1 MADHLSLVMD
11 CIQYVQDK
19 VQGGDA
25 ASTIQLNRSQCEYVA
40 QELLKLSQSLHC
52 RGVHEFDRGIAR
64 TALLHLHA
72 AVKRAHM
79 LVERCCCENS
89 SWLAVAIMMGDT
101 QEEVISILLDLH
113 QWKFVL
119 DIAICASVGGS
130 RNAQLQIWESGEEG
144 YQRLLKKHSK
154 MQNAIRDA
162 SRQDQKELLE
172 RIASSGGKGD
182 QCSDDHI
189 RRVYLKSWLNPAEGE
204 MQSVENQLNAWTF
217 SRALGKGAS
226 GMVLQ
231 VKWLG
236 QELAL
241 KKLEVIDR
249 TEATVLGRLQHPRI
263 VRLFH
268 YWEEHGERDDPHS
281 CIIMEL
287 MPTDLQKHIRNVLRR
302 QSGLVVPSKKRVIP
316 STPFSLPVAIDTMLQ
331 VAQAMWELHE
341 KKLTHRD
348 LKTSNIL
355 VKPVS
360 EGYLELHS
368 EGYLEVKLADFGS
381 AKAYAN
387 TSQTGDLTRNTG
399 TTVYGAPE
407 IFEKEKKLRERSF
420 PPKADVWSFGMTCSE
435 ILTGE
440 VPFDA
445 ESRPTLHTRI
455 IKNGLRPSLPEACP
469 EYLQFCIRSCWE
481 LQPQKRPSFYDMCR
495 MLRHAKLLSLGLL
508 DAMDIEPVFAYQ
520 SSSAYVLKSGV
531 HSLHLQEG
539 AKMTSRF
546 GVGTIWR
553 NLRAK
558 EGSSRSEEPST
569 SLVESSVKSWWP
581 PSLDLV
587 DDVVLPAGRLLGDVL
602 TLGITARNRRIR
614 RYLQI
619 EFKRE
624 FKEFDVK
631 PIIFPYN
638 ELRVATR
645 DFHPEMK
652 LGEGGY
658 GAVYKGILP
667 NEHLVAVKLLYTK
680 ISQGLDEFL
689 NEIALIAGMKHR
701 NLVRL
706 EGCSFRD
713 NQRILVYEY
722 VDNYDVDRILLGRTR
737 QFVSWP
743 ARVKICLG
751 IARGLHYLHAL
762 ADPKIIHRDI
772 KASNVLLDVS
782 LEPKIGDFGLA
793 RLSPDEEGDIITM
806 NVAGTKGYIAPEYAT
821 LGQLSDKVDVYSF
834 GVLCLEIISGRRN
847 IDETAHP
854 GQVYLRNYAWHL
866 HAEDR
871 LMELV
876 DATLDLTDEEMQRD
890 AQRLIKVGLLC
901 TQNDPERRPTMAR
914 IVDVLDNED
923 DNFAGFELE
932 DFEGE
937 DESFGDKVA
946 LTVDKVLQ
954 IPETTGMTE
963 IISGRRKTF

>member
-19 VQGGDA
+19 VQGRDA

-52 RGVHEFDRGIAR
+52 RGAQEFDRGIPR

-72 AVKRAHM
+72 TVKRAHM

-119 DIAICASVGGS
+119 DIAICASAGGS

-162 SRQDQKELLE
+162 SLQDQKELLE
-172 RIASSGGKGD
+172 RIARSGGKED
-182 QCSDDHI
+182 QCGDDHI

-204 MQSVENQLNAWTF
+204 LQSVENQLNAWTF

-440 VPFDA
+440 VPFAA

-481 LQPQKRPSFYDMCR
+481 LQPQKRPSFYDVCR

-531 HSLHLQEG
+531 HSLHPPEG

-558 EGSSRSEEPST
+558 EGSSRSEEPLT
-569 SLVESSVKSWWP
+569 SSVERSVKSWGP

-587 DDVVLPAGRLLGDVL
+587 DDLVLPAGRLLADVL
-602 TLGITARNRRIR
+602 TLGLRYRPWRR
-614 RYLQI
+614 RYLVLRVEQKL
-619 EFKRE
+619 EGY
-624 FKEFDVK
+624 DVK
-631 PIIFPYN
+631 PTMFPYD

-645 DFHPEMK
+645 NFHPEMK

-658 GAVYKGILP
+658 GAVYKATLP
-667 NEHLVAVKLLYTK
+667 NGHLVAVKVLIIK
-680 ISQGLDEFL
+680 PSQGLDEFL
-689 NEIALIAGMKHR
+689 NEIVLIAGIKHR
-701 NLVRL
+701 NLVNL
-706 EGCSFRD
+706 KGCSIR
-713 NQRILVYEY
+713 NKQWLLVYEY

-751 IARGLHYLHAL
+751 IAHGLHYLHAY
-762 ADPKIIHRDI
+762 AQPKIIHRDI
-772 KASNVLLDVS
+772 KASNVLLDVN

-793 RLSPDEEGDIITM
+793 VLFPDHDSHITTVH
-806 NVAGTKGYIAPEYAT
+806 VAGTKGYLAPEYAT

-834 GVLCLEIISGRRN
+834 GVLCLEIISGRRT
-847 IDETAHP
+847 IDETTHP
-854 GQVYLRNYAWHL
+854 DQLYLSKYAWHL

-890 AQRLIKVGLLC
+890 VQRLIKVCLSC
-901 TQNDPERRPTMAR
+901 TQNDPARRPTMAQ
-914 IVDVLDNED
+914 IVDVIQNAD

-932 DFEGE
+932 KFGGGHEP
-937 DESFGDKVA
+937 FGDEVA
-946 LTVDKVLQ
+946 LKVDKVPQ